1 MPGFGPFE
9 KLAALVP
16 PPRLHLIRYHGV
28 LAPASADR
36 AQIVPGPSALTAA
49 SDDGVCDGGCG
60 PADNPGRHRHRVEWA
75 RLLARVFQIE
85 VTVCPACGGTMKII
99 AALTDGA
106 SVLVVSGGCRP
117 AITGAAD
124 SAGADRPTTGIRRCC
139 LRSSSAVWPGTVGK
153 GHRCGLLAVIS
164 SCRTGATASFC
175 RNLAR
180 ATKCTAIYDL
190 EANGIDQTSLMS
202 LVRGHRT
209 HHNGP
214 L

>member
-1 MPGFGPFE
+1 MLEFTLKTPWADGTTALLLSPQELLE

-106 SVLVVSGGCRP
+106 SVRRYLAGVGLPSRAPPIAP
-117 AITGAAD
+117 ARIDRQLEFDDAA
-124 SAGADRPTTGIRRCC
+124 
-139 LRSSSAVWPGTVGK
+139 
-153 GHRCGLLAVIS
+153 
-164 SCRTGATASFC
+164 
-175 RNLAR
+175 
-180 ATKCTAIYDL
+180 
-190 EANGIDQTSLMS
+190 
-202 LVRGHRT
+202 
-209 HHNGP
+209 
-214 L
+214 